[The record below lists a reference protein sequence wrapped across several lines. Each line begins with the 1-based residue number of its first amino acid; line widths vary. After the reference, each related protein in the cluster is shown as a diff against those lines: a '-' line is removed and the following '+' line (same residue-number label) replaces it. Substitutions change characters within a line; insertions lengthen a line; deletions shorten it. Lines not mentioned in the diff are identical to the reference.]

1 MVKKKIFITTGGT
14 GGHIIPAIAL
24 FANLKKRGHIVEII
38 SDKRGQKFLNFFS
51 KINPKIIDSKPL
63 LKKNI
68 FKFFYALL
76 ILCKSF
82 LLSFLYLIKNK
93 PDLIFG
99 MGGYSSIPIC
109 ISAKIIG
116 INFFIY
122 ENNLLAGKSNRL
134 LSLLAT
140 RILVSYRDV
149 KGFRDKYYKKVSY
162 VGNII
167 REKILN
173 FKTQNRSQK
182 KICILILGG
191 SQAAKIFAEKI
202 PRIIK
207 LSKSRKIEI
216 KIFQQCL
223 INQNKYLKTFYKK
236 NKINFKLFNF
246 EKDILNYYKK
256 ANLVITRSGSSV
268 LAELIHCQ
276 IPFIAIPLESS
287 ADNHQLV
294 NASYF
299 KKKGMCYLLR
309 EHEID
314 KKLFLLIKSFHKD
327 KSLLLKIKNK
337 QKKIINKKVYE
348 NIENEINF
356 YS

>member
-1 MVKKKIFITTGGT
+1 M
-14 GGHIIPAIAL
+14 
-24 FANLKKRGHIVEII
+24 
-38 SDKRGQKFLNFFS
+38 
-51 KINPKIIDSKPL
+51 
-63 LKKNI
+63 
-68 FKFFYALL
+68 
-76 ILCKSF
+76 
-82 LLSFLYLIKNK
+82 
-93 PDLIFG
+93 
-99 MGGYSSIPIC
+99 
-109 ISAKIIG
+109 
-116 INFFIY
+116 
-122 ENNLLAGKSNRL
+122 
-134 LSLLAT
+134 
-140 RILVSYRDV
+140 SYRDV

-236 NKINFKLFNF
+236 NKFNFKLFNF
-246 EKDILNYYKK
+246 DKNILNYYKK

-299 KKKGMCYLLR
+299 KKRACVIYL
-309 EHEID
+309 ENM
-314 KKLFLLIKSFHKD
+314 KS
-327 KSLLLKIKNK
+327 IKN
-337 QKKIINKKVYE
+337 Y
-348 NIENEINF
+348 F
-356 YS
+356 Y